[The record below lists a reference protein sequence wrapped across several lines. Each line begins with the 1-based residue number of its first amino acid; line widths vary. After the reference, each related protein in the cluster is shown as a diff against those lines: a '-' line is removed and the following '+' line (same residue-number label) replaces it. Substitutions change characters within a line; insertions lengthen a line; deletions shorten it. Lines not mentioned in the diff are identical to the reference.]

1 MSVENLITAK
11 SRSELRGW
19 LEENSTREHFC
30 WVVVSV
36 KPEPGV
42 VQYLDAVEEAL
53 CFGWIDGT
61 KKKISDAEVAQR
73 LSPRRK
79 GSNWTELNKARVR
92 RLERLGLM
100 KEEGRKV
107 LPDMRHES
115 FVIDKE
121 IVCRLNEDRQTFEN
135 FMNFPA
141 LYRVIRVDTI
151 QSYKSDVELFNK
163 RLDKFI
169 ENTKAN
175 KMYGQWNDG
184 GRLVE

>member
-11 SRSELRGW
+11 SRSELRDW
-19 LEENSTREHFC
+19 LEKNSTKERFC
-30 WVVVSV
+30 WVVVSI

-61 KKKISDAEVAQR
+61 KKKISDGEVAQR

-79 GSNWTELNKARVR
+79 DSNWTELNKARVR
-92 RLERLGLM
+92 RLEQLGLM

-107 LPDMRHES
+107 LPDMRPES

-121 IVCRLNEDRQTFEN
+121 IVRRLNEDRQTLEN

-151 QSYKSDVELFNK
+151 QSYKSDAELFNK

-169 ENTKAN
+169 ENTKEN